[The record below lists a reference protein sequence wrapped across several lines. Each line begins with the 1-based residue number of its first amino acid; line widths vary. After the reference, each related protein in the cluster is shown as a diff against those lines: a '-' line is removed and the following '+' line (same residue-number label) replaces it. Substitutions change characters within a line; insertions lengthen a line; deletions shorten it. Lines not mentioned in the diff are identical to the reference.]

1 MTLLHCSTGCCHVG
15 GVVLF
20 LRGGGIVVGVV
31 VVVVVSQ
38 LVKRYLRAGDA
49 YVHADIHG
57 AASCIVRA
65 KWGGGGGVKG
75 HKDNKDRDTK
85 DRPLP
90 ISHFAL
96 QEAGQASVCRSS
108 AWVARV
114 VTSAWWVAAEQVSK
128 TAPSGE

>member
-1 MTLLHCSTGCCHVG
+1 M
-15 GVVLF
+15 
-20 LRGGGIVVGVV
+20 
-31 VVVVVSQ
+31 
-38 LVKRYLRAGDA
+38 
-49 YVHADIHG
+49 HADIHG

-65 KWGGGGGVKG
+65 KWGSGDGSGCGT
-75 HKDNKDRDTK
+75 KDHKDRDK

-114 VTSAWWVAAEQVSK
+114 VTSAWWVGADQVSK